1 MTRLSVRQRKELLA
15 KALIEK
21 RARTDIIS
29 WILHRGIKN
38 EKGLP
43 MEFGQHAF
51 LLQPYRDW
59 SPRLVCIK
67 AAQIGFSTMA
77 ILKTIWAAGKQA
89 RNCIYTLPT
98 DDDVRAFAKSKVLP
112 MIRNNPALEGM
123 ISSEVDSI
131 YQKQVGDAHIFW
143 QGTKGQS
150 KGIMITSDLNVHDEL
165 DRSDLATV
173 ETYES
178 RVAHSDYK
186 GRWIFSNPSRP
197 KVGVDIY
204 WQRSDKKQW
213 HIKCPRCNEWQ
224 PLDYFVN
231 VCKERRK
238 FICRKCHEVLPDE
251 VRLTGEW
258 VPEHPGRDW
267 SGYHISQLMAPW
279 ITAKEII
286 EAEETKTQEYFY
298 NFVLGLPVIGGA
310 NQVSRSIIL
319 QCCTEQAPAGR
330 WKLLGVDVGKV
341 LHCVQGTENGITRVF
356 TLPGWDDLHAYIRS
370 QGINL
375 TVVDNAPETEE
386 AAKFCRHFRGRAF
399 RCIYD
404 YDNEREEMIEWSD
417 IMQAKTVRQDKE
429 GVVWAHRTRLIDHTI
444 SVFDTGEIYVYIHP
458 NDPQLVGKGKPGVI
472 ENCLCDHWE
481 TLYTVGAD
489 GQDVNIVKKDRM
501 GNVIRTW
508 ENSGPDHF
516 AHATVYYEIARQ
528 RKMPTRRMTEN
539 IKRGQPQVVAASSIT
554 GY

>member
-1 MTRLSVRQRKELLA
+1 MLLRA
-15 KALIEK
+15 LNEKKA
-21 RARTDIIS
+21 RADIIE
-29 WILHRGIKN
+29 WILQRGIKN

-51 LLQPYRDW
+51 LLRPYRDW
-59 SPRLVCIK
+59 HPKLVCTK

-77 ILKTIWAAGKQA
+77 ILKVLWAAGRQN

-112 MIRNNPALEGM
+112 MIRNNQPLEAM
-123 ISSEVDSI
+123 VSSEVDSI
-131 YQKQVGDAHIFW
+131 YQKQIGDAHIFW

-165 DRSDLATV
+165 DRSDLACI

-197 KVGVDIY
+197 SVGVDVY

-213 HIKCPRCNEWQ
+213 HIRCPRCNEKQ
-224 PLDYFVN
+224 PLDFFVN
-231 VCKERRK
+231 ICKERK
-238 FICRKCHEVLPDE
+238 AYICRKCHEILPDE
-251 VRLTGEW
+251 VRLVGEW
-258 VPEHPGRDW
+258 VAEHPGRDW

-279 ITAKEII
+279 ITAAEII

-319 QCCTEQAPAGR
+319 QCCTEQEPVGR
-330 WKLLGVDVGKV
+330 WKFLGVDVGKV
-341 LHCVQGTENGITRVF
+341 LHCVQGTEHGITRVF
-356 TLPGWDDLHAYIRS
+356 TLPGWDDLHAYVRS
-370 QGINL
+370 QGINV
-375 TVVDNAPETEE
+375 TVVDNAPEQEE
-386 AAKFCRHFRGRAF
+386 AAMFVRHFRGRAY

-404 YDNEREEMIEWSD
+404 YKDSREEMAEFVD
-417 IMQAKTVRQDKE
+417 DGTNE
-429 GVVWAHRTRLIDHTI
+429 GAVHVHRTRAIDHTVNVY
-444 SVFDTGEIYVYIHP
+444 STGEIYVYIRH
-458 NDPQLVGKGKPGVI
+458 NDPQLVGQGKPGVI

-489 GQDVNIVKKDRM
+489 GQDVNIVKKDKM

-508 ENSGPDHF
+508 ENAGPDHF
-516 AHATVYYEIARQ
+516 AHANVYYEMARQ
-528 RKMPTRRMTEN
+528 KKVPSTKMKEA
-539 IKRGQPQVVAASSIT
+539 KRHRQPQVGAGVSSIT